1 MKAIDFVVRTSAG
14 SSQVSSVPADKNV
27 HVIDAGVN
35 QEISLNLRQSDIRS
49 YNREGSNLEIVLADG
64 RVIILDGFFGA
75 DGVAESRLFISAD
88 GYLNE
93 VTLVEASD
101 GAVYAQYG
109 PTEQWGKWSPAE
121 DLIFLDGTDVAVANG
136 AEEDVSM
143 LGAGILGGSG
153 LLGALGV
160 GAAGVGVAT
169 VLDDDEDGDGGG
181 TPNTPI
187 EPTINEPG
195 PIVIGG
201 DDVDPTTETLTITGT
216 AEPDSVVVVTIG
228 DETVETTSDE
238 DGNWETSFT
247 GETFPTDGEYTV
259 TAVVTEPDG
268 TETNLTGPEIIIDT
282 VGPDTSVTEGTVSV
296 DEIINAEEY
305 DAGIQVSGTGEVGAS
320 VVVTIEGVSHETTV
334 GDNGTWSVTY
344 AGGELPIGE
353 YTTGVTVVST
363 DSYGNTTTVTD
374 QMQIDTIPHDLAIN
388 TSTIETD
395 GVINFVENSDGFAIT
410 GTSEPGATVT
420 VEIQGVSQQVVV
432 GQDGTWTAQFAA
444 GTLPG
449 GEYDATIT
457 ATTVDAAGNP
467 SSTTGTVQVD
477 TQVQNFT
484 MQGETGGADG
494 VINAAEAQGG
504 FSVSGTTEPGSTV
517 VLEMNGQTVNAVVG
531 ADGSWTANFTGA
543 QIQQG
548 TYTATMTATTT
559 DPAGNVETLSQSVS
573 VDTDAGSLTLNAG
586 AIGGDG
592 TINEAEAAAGV
603 AVTGTADPN
612 AIVIVTLDGVSH
624 TTQANGAG
632 FWTTTYTNAEIT
644 PGTHT
649 PAVTAMTTDA
659 AGNSID
665 VSGTVNVDTEV
676 LNLATNPYD
685 VATATDGSDVINN
698 DVAGAGFQITGTVE
712 QGSTV
717 SVTLDGVTHQAS
729 VDANGNWTA
738 DFAAG
743 EISGGERTGNLVVNV
758 TDPAG
763 NTETLTDTI
772 EIDTFINEL
781 SLDGPIEGDNV
792 INAAEAAD
800 GVQVAGQVE
809 AGSSVTVA
817 VFGKTYNATVDGAG
831 NWSVDIPAGD
841 IPVGE
846 STDEMIIHATDAAGN
861 STALNAGSLSEQ
873 LTVDLVAPDSPDV
886 VGAFRESTGGYRN
899 VTTDSTDD
907 AVSIHQVDGSGNAT
921 ELDVHAMN
929 NAFLGETN
937 YFFLDASG
945 NAEPIPD
952 GSELVVTHTDDA
964 GNASSTYVVLDETA
978 TTAVDVGSISLTGF
992 NIDEIDLRL
1001 GDQRELT
1008 ITEQQLRD
1016 LSENGDQL
1024 LVRGGS
1030 DDTVTITGASASG
1043 TTSIEGEVFNV
1054 YTLGDGA
1061 TVVVDDEINVVV

>member
-1 MKAIDFVVRTSAG
+1 MRAIDFVVRTSAG
-14 SSQVSSVPADKNV
+14 VSQVSSVPADKNV
-27 HVIDAGVN
+27 YVIDAGVD

-49 YNREGSNLEIVLADG
+49 YNREGRNLEIVLADG
-64 RVIILDGFFGA
+64 RVIVLDGYFGQ
-75 DGVAESRLFISAD
+75 DGGAESRLFVSAD

-93 VTLVEASD
+93 VTLVEGGD

-109 PTEQWGKWSPAE
+109 PTEQWGKWSPTE
-121 DLIFLDGTDVAVANG
+121 DLIFLDGTDVAVAEAG
-136 AEEDVSM
+136 EEDVSM
-143 LGAGILGGSG
+143 LGAGLGGSG
-153 LLGALGV
+153 LLGALGL

-169 VLDDDEDGDGGG
+169 VIGDPGDDGGG
-181 TPNTPI
+181 PVPATPI
-187 EPTINEPG
+187 DPSINEPG
-195 PIVIGG
+195 PIIIGG
-201 DDVDPTTETLTITGT
+201 DDVDPDTETLTITGT
-216 AEPDSVVVVTIG
+216 AEPDSVIVVTIG

-238 DGNWETSFT
+238 DGNWVTVFE
-247 GETFPTDGEYTV
+247 GDTFPTDGEYTV

-268 TETNLTGPEIIIDT
+268 TETALTGPEVVIDT
-282 VGPDTSVTEGTVSV
+282 IGPDTAVTEGTVSA
-296 DEIINAEEY
+296 EELINAEEY
-305 DAGIQVSGTGEVGAS
+305 DAGIDVSGTGEVGAT

-334 GDNGTWSVTY
+334 GADGTWSVTY
-344 AGGELPIGE
+344 GTGELPTGE
-353 YTTGVTVVST
+353 YTTEVVVVST

-374 QMQIDTIPHDLAIN
+374 QMQIDTVPHDLAIN

-395 GVINFVENSDGFAIT
+395 GVINFVENADGFAIT
-410 GTSEPGATVT
+410 GTSAAGATVT
-420 VEIQGVSQQVVV
+420 VEIQGISQQVVV
-432 GQDGTWTAQFAA
+432 GQGGTWTAQFAS

-467 SSTTGTVQVD
+467 SSTTGTVRVD
-477 TQVQNFT
+477 THVRNFT
-484 MQGETGGADG
+484 MDGDTGGSDG
-494 VINAAEAQGG
+494 VINAAESQGG

-517 VLEMNGQTVNAVVG
+517 VLDMNGQSVNAVV
-531 ADGSWTANFTGA
+531 AANGSWTASFTGS
-543 QIQQG
+543 QIEAG

-559 DPAGNVETLSQSVS
+559 DAAGNVETLSQSVS
-573 VDTDAGSLTLNAG
+573 VDTDAGDLTLNAG

-592 TINEAEAAAGV
+592 MINAAEAAAGV

-612 AIVIVTLDGVSH
+612 ATVIVTLDGVSH

-632 FWTTTYTNAEIT
+632 VWTTTYSSAEIT

-649 PAVTAMTTDA
+649 PNVTAMTTDA

-676 LNLATNPYD
+676 LNLGLDPHD

-698 DVAGAGFQITGTVE
+698 AVAGSGFQITGTVE

-729 VDANGNWTA
+729 VDGAGNWTA

-743 EISGGERTGNLVVNV
+743 EISSGERTGNLTVNV

-763 NTETLTDTI
+763 NTDTLTDTI
-772 EIDTFINEL
+772 EIDTFVNEL

-800 GVQVAGQVE
+800 GVQVEGQVE
-809 AGSSVTVA
+809 PGSTVTVA
-817 VFGKTYNATVDGAG
+817 VFGNTYNATVDGAG
-831 NWSVDIPAGD
+831 NWSVDIPVGD

-861 STALNAGSLSEQ
+861 STALNAGSISEQ
-873 LTVDLVAPDSPDV
+873 LTVDLVAPDNPDV
-886 VGAFRESTGGYRN
+886 VGAFRESSGGYRN

-907 AVSIHQVDGSGNAT
+907 AVSIHQVDGSGNVT
-921 ELDVHAMN
+921 ELDVYAMD

-945 NAEPIPD
+945 NAESIPD
-952 GSELVVTHTDDA
+952 GSELVVTNTDEA
-964 GNASSTYVVLDETA
+964 GNASSTYVVLDETS
-978 TTAVDVGSISLTGF
+978 TTAVDVGSIGLNGF

-1008 ITEQQLRD
+1008 ITEQDLRD

-1024 LVRGGS
+1024 VVRGGS
-1030 DDTVTITGASASG
+1030 DDTVTITGATTSG
-1043 TTSIEGEVFNV
+1043 TTDIGGEAFNV

-1061 TVVVDDEINVVV
+1061 TVVVDDEINVVL